1 MDAFSVSVADGLNEP
16 SMRKAKGLLIALVF
30 GLFQGLMPMAGWTV
44 LVFAEERFQMLSS
57 ITPYIGFVLLLFIGI
72 KMIVDAVK
80 DKGGEAKAETSRKL
94 TFGMLLIQGIATSID
109 ALSVGFTLSG
119 YGSLRAFAA
128 SAVIASVTFII
139 CTGGVFLGKK
149 IGKRFMHIAPVIG
162 GVILILVGAEILI
175 SSILS

>member
-30 GLFQGLMPMAGWTV
+30 GLFQGLMPMAGWLV
-44 LVFAEERFQMLSS
+44 LVLAEERFQMLSS

-80 DKGGEAKAETSRKL
+80 DKAEEAKTESSKKL
-94 TFGMLLIQGIATSID
+94 TFGMLLVQGIATSID

-119 YGSLRAFAA
+119 YGSLRAFTA

-149 IGKRFMHIAPVIG
+149 IGKRLIHIAPVIG

-175 SSILS
+175 SSIIS